1 MQRMI
6 WGASTLAVVG
16 ALTLGTMSSV
26 QAGASQPG
34 TSLRG
39 KVLSVSDLPAGWS
52 VGHTSKGTAT
62 DRGCFHAFSITP
74 PAGTRAKVAFA
85 GASTTFL
92 GETLA
97 TGHIEVTRWTDLTDQ
112 LKDCEPFT
120 FTAAGKTAKVSV
132 GAMSFPK
139 VGKQSMAYA
148 MTITATTRTIDAD
161 VVLFKAGKYVGL
173 VDYGGLGTPDVTQAE
188 KFVDLAVAKVNGSRG
203 TTVTT
208 TPAATTTT
216 TTTTTTT
223 VPPTTTTSPPTTV
236 PPPPTTVPP
245 TTAPAPPP
253 TAAAS
258 GCSPIDDEGGCY
270 EPGEYCRNAT
280 HGVAGTAGD
289 GEAIVCEDN
298 DGWRWEPTS

>member
-1 MQRMI
+1 
-6 WGASTLAVVG
+6 
-16 ALTLGTMSSV
+16 MSSV
-26 QAGASQPG
+26 EAGASQPG

-62 DRGCFHAFSITP
+62 DRGCFHAFSIKP

-120 FTAAGKTAKVSV
+120 FTAGGKTAKVSV

-148 MTITATTRTIDAD
+148 MTITVTTRHDRRRRRPVQSREVRRTRRLRRTRDSRRDTGREVRRSGCRQGEREPWHDGDNDSCGHHDYHHDYYDDCPANDDDLPAD
-161 VVLFKAGKYVGL
+161 DGAA
-173 VDYGGLGTPDVTQAE
+173 TPDDGAADDRTSSTA
-188 KFVDLAVAKVNGSRG
+188 DRGSLG
-203 TTVTT
+203 L
-208 TPAATTTT
+208 
-216 TTTTTTT
+216 
-223 VPPTTTTSPPTTV
+223 
-236 PPPPTTVPP
+236 
-245 TTAPAPPP
+245 
-253 TAAAS
+253 
-258 GCSPIDDEGGCY
+258 
-270 EPGEYCRNAT
+270 
-280 HGVAGTAGD
+280 
-289 GEAIVCEDN
+289 
-298 DGWRWEPTS
+298 